1 MGDVTEL
8 KGLGNI
14 RTALSTR
21 LHSKPAQK
29 GTAHR
34 DLYILGNEKKRLE
47 KEVVRLERQQKRV
60 QEHLAEVCQT
70 IKELEKEAQREE
82 SSQGASTDV
91 AGGEKQPAPASQYS
105 RRRWKK
111 MTLDY

>member
-21 LHSKPAQK
+21 LHAKPAQK

-34 DLYILGNEKKRLE
+34 DLYIIGNEKKRLE
-47 KEVVRLERQQKRV
+47 KEVTRLERQHKRV
-60 QEHLAEVCQT
+60 RDHLVEVCQA
-70 IKELEKEAQREE
+70 IEELEKEAQLEG
-82 SSQGASTDV
+82 SSQMGSIDL
-91 AGGEKQPAPASQYS
+91 AGGKKEPPPASQYS
-105 RRRWKK
+105 QRRWKK

>member
-1 MGDVTEL
+1 MADVTEL

-21 LHSKPAQK
+21 LHAKPAQK

-34 DLYILGNEKKRLE
+34 DLYILGNEKRRME

-60 QEHLAEVCQT
+60 REHLAEVCQA
-70 IKELEKEAQREE
+70 IEELEKKAQLEG
-82 SSQGASTDV
+82 SSQMGSIDL
-91 AGGEKQPAPASQYS
+91 AGGKKEPAPASQYS
-105 RRRWKK
+105 QRRWKK
-111 MTLDY
+111 MTFEY

>member
-21 LHSKPAQK
+21 LHAKPAQK

-34 DLYILGNEKKRLE
+34 DLYILGNEKRRIE
-47 KEVVRLERQQKRV
+47 KDLVRLERQQKRIR
-60 QEHLAEVCQT
+60 EHLAEVCQAME
-70 IKELEKEAQREE
+70 ELEKEAQLEG
-82 SSQGASTDV
+82 SSQMGSIDL
-91 AGGEKQPAPASQYS
+91 AGGKKEPAPASRYS
-105 RRRWKK
+105 QRRWKK
-111 MTLDY
+111 MPFEY

>member
-1 MGDVTEL
+1 MRDVTEL

-21 LHSKPAQK
+21 LHAKPAQK

-34 DLYILGNEKKRLE
+34 DLYILGNEKRRME

-60 QEHLAEVCQT
+60 REHLAEVCQA
-70 IKELEKEAQREE
+70 IEELEKEAQLEG
-82 SSQGASTDV
+82 SSQMGSIDL
-91 AGGEKQPAPASQYS
+91 AGGKKGPPPASQYNQ
-105 RRRWKK
+105 RRWKK
-111 MTLDY
+111 MTLEY

>member
-1 MGDVTEL
+1 MAGVTEL

-21 LHSKPAQK
+21 LHAKPAQK

-47 KEVVRLERQQKRV
+47 KEVTRLERQQKRV
-60 QEHLAEVCQT
+60 REHLAEVCQA
-70 IKELEKEAQREE
+70 IEGLEKEAQLEG
-82 SSQGASTDV
+82 SSQMGSIDL
-91 AGGEKQPAPASQYS
+91 AGGKKEPAPASQYS
-105 RRRWKK
+105 QRQWKK
-111 MTLDY
+111 MTFEY